1 MESPFDTLPDDQLLA
16 AATWTLPE
24 DQRQE
29 LIVLID
35 AYHERELTHAERSRH
50 DDLMQIYRRNL
61 VRKAQALQVAVERG
75 LVPPFA

>member
-1 MESPFDTLPDDQLLA
+1 MESTVETLPDDQVLA
-16 AATWTLPE
+16 AANWTLPE
-24 DQRQE
+24 DLRQE
-29 LIVLID
+29 LIVLIN
-35 AYHERELTHAERSRH
+35 AYHDRELTHAERARH

>member
-1 MESPFDTLPDDQLLA
+1 MESTLDTLPDDQLLA

-35 AYHERELTHAERSRH
+35 AYHERELSPDERSRH

>member
-1 MESPFDTLPDDQLLA
+1 METPFEALSDDQLIA

-29 LIVLID
+29 LIDLIN
-35 AYHERELTHAERSRH
+35 AYHERELTRSERIRH
-50 DDLMQIYRRNL
+50 DMLMQSYRRSL

-75 LVPPFA
+75 LMPPNA

>member
-1 MESPFDTLPDDQLLA
+1 METSFEALPDDQLIA

-29 LIVLID
+29 LIELIN
-35 AYHERELTHAERSRH
+35 AYHERELTHAERARH

-75 LVPPFA
+75 LMPPFA